1 MIYQPTCTLSVAQ
14 APNWTLRTVVG
25 VAQNEGLKL
34 ISNTVANGTRTVVY
48 DVIGGAGGT
57 IVELLSI
64 VRQAGENEVTVEVV
78 KDKKKKGET
87 TTFYD

>member
-1 MIYQPTCTLSVAQ
+1 MLYQPTGTLTVSQ

-25 VAQNEGLKL
+25 VAQSEGLKL

-57 IVELLSI
+57 IVELLPI

-78 KDKKKKGET
+78 KDKKKKGESIVS
-87 TTFYD
+87 YD

>member
-78 KDKKKKGET
+78 KDKKKKGEST
-87 TTFYD
+87 IIYG